1 MVELPS
7 NCLIRRRYHQ
17 PEETRLPDSIKGQP
31 FSIEEVQDCE
41 ISLLDYTASLR
52 IIRCE
57 DTTIRCG
64 PTKGICRVEGCRGCM
79 ITVAC
84 SHLIISE
91 CQDLIV
97 FLLTASEPVLDS
109 SSQITFAPYNLA
121 YPFLHSH
128 FSRAE
133 LDPTKNL
140 WSRVRTQLEYG
151 GNWSLLPSEQFFLD
165 RKDLHGCPS
174 PEDPVPRP
182 EVYGGIVKGEIVVGS
197 QEKKLKQMESAEE
210 PAILLEQTALPQ
222 SSRAFASSTLIELAP
237 IPSSTF
243 TFLYDDS
250 QGFYHSYHTLS
261 ISDTSALES
270 VLMKLTNEVKP
281 THVYF
286 NILKVSAYG
295 LVLSVLLLYLIVV
308 LLADFVG
315 LHLGGLVINLLVVTL
330 FFIVLLSMLIQ
341 RYTSRARVSIAAL
354 QAFLAAEQE
363 TYRSVGLEV
372 TCSLSQVTVKFLTS

>member
-1 MVELPS
+1 MVDLPG
-7 NCLIRRRYHQ
+7 NCLIRCRYHQ
-17 PEETRLPDSIKGQP
+17 PEEIRLPDSIHGQP

-52 IIRCE
+52 IVRCE

-64 PTKGICRVEGCRGCM
+64 PTKGICRVERCKGCM
-79 ITVAC
+79 LTVAC
-84 SHLIISE
+84 SHLVISE
-91 CQDLIV
+91 CQDMIV

-109 SSQITFAPYNLA
+109 STQITFAPYNLA

-165 RKDLHGCPS
+165 RKDLQGCPS

-182 EVYGGIVKGEIVVGS
+182 EMYGGIVKGEIVVGS
-197 QEKKLKQMESAEE
+197 QEKKLKPTENAEE
-210 PAILLEQTALPQ
+210 PAILCEQTAPPQ
-222 SSRAFASSTLIELAP
+222 SPRAFASSTLLDSVP
-237 IPSSTF
+237 VPSSTF
-243 TFLYDDS
+243 IFLYDDD
-250 QGFYHSYHTLS
+250 QGFYHSYHNLS

-281 THVYF
+281 AHVYF
-286 NILKVSAYG
+286 NMLKVSAYG
-295 LVLSVLLLYLIVV
+295 LFFSVLLLYLIVV
-308 LLADFVG
+308 LLADFVS
-315 LHLGGLVINLLVVTL
+315 LHLGALVINLLIATL
-330 FFIVLLSMLIQ
+330 FFVVLLSMLI
-341 RYTSRARVSIAAL
+341 L
-354 QAFLAAEQE
+354 
-363 TYRSVGLEV
+363 G
-372 TCSLSQVTVKFLTS
+372 C